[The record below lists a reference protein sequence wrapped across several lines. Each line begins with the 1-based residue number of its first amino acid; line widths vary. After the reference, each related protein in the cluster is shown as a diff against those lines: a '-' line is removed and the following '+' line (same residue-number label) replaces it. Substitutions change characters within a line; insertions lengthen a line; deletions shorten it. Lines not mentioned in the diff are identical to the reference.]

1 MLSEIFGFGFD
12 TITGFIQEVAER
24 FSFFEGVRWLDLYA
38 WMHLPSDIAQAV
50 LLLVSLFVIF
60 TTIGFIR
67 KLIII
72 FG

>member
-12 TITGFIQEVAER
+12 TISGFIQSVAER
-24 FSFFEGVRWLDLYA
+24 FSFFEGVLWSDLYS
-38 WMHLPSDIAQAV
+38 WMGLPSDIAQTV
-50 LLLVSLFVIF
+50 VLLVSLFMIF
-60 TTIGFIR
+60 TTVGFIR

>member
-12 TITGFIQEVAER
+12 TISSFIQDIAER
-24 FSFFEGVRWLDLYA
+24 FSFFEGVQWSDLYS
-38 WMHLPSDIAQAV
+38 WMSLPADISQAV
-50 LLLVSLFVIF
+50 VLLVSLFMIF

-67 KLIII
+67 KIIII

>member
-12 TITGFIQEVAER
+12 TISSFIQEVAER
-24 FSFFEGVRWLDLYA
+24 FSFFEGVQWSDLYA
-38 WMHLPSDIAQAV
+38 WMGLPADIAQAV
-50 LLLVSLFVIF
+50 VLLVSLFMIF